1 MFASSDA
8 PRSGGAAVRIGI
20 VDLMSLRPESMTRKV
35 FAAAVAAGA
44 ARLGWRTTGFGA
56 ATGSPS
62 ASVASGRTATG
73 YASDESSAT
82 CRPDGRP
89 SGIRSEATG
98 ASPEEATES
107 EVAVT
112 FFGIDPLR
120 ASTDVDWPALAA
132 MDALIVSGSEPKA
145 ADIAAEPSLAVVD
158 RILRDCSGAASL
170 LFSCQSAHAALHLLH
185 GLQRHRLPYRAH
197 GAFDHWVHGA
207 ALDRMGGVQP
217 GAHPGTALV
226 EGLATPVRVPH
237 SRWNA
242 MTSADLR
249 EAGVD
254 ILLDSEEA
262 EWHLATGP
270 DGLRH
275 VFLQGHPEY
284 LPDTMAREHRRDLRR
299 WLSDPMRPFPAIPSR
314 YFPHDTEQTLLDLA
328 VRLRTTFDPTLLDG
342 FPLPTHHSEV
352 MADWTADAEVFFANW
367 IRAVAQARST
377 ATTPADPAPQ
387 PIPSI

>member
-1 MFASSDA
+1 ME
-8 PRSGGAAVRIGI
+8 
-20 VDLMSLRPESMTRKV
+20 RP
-35 FAAAVAAGA
+35 AAGP
-44 ARLGWRTTGFGA
+44 FGA
-56 ATGSPS
+56 ESFATKPLS
-62 ASVASGRTATG
+62 APEPA
-73 YASDESSAT
+73 
-82 CRPDGRP
+82 
-89 SGIRSEATG
+89 ATG
-98 ASPEEATES
+98 ASPVEASES
-107 EVAVT
+107 EVAVA
-112 FFGIDPLR
+112 FFSIDPLR
-120 ASTDVDWPALAA
+120 ASTDVDWPALVA
-132 MDALIVSGSEPKA
+132 MDALIISGSEPKA
-145 ADIAAEPSLAVVD
+145 ADIASEPSLAVVD

-207 ALDRMGGVQP
+207 ALDRVGGVQP

-249 EAGVD
+249 KEGVD

-314 YFPHDTEQTLLDLA
+314 YFPHDTELTLLDLA

-377 ATTPADPAPQ
+377 AAAPADPAPQ